1 MLEKTSKAIKY
12 LGWIIPFVIGLAGA
26 YAVSGV
32 VSQQPAP
39 DLSVERE
46 VAAVKTTNPVKA
58 YKNAI
63 LEKNILGLAR
73 TQPEKP
79 PEEPDKPEPTGPETW
94 PLIGVVVGESR
105 SIAIVIIDG
114 ETEIL
119 FVGDTVHGWTLSE
132 IQTDRIHWR
141 KGGEELISFLS
152 TDQEKVQEQKQKQ
165 QAKRRAMV
173 KKATSFSS
181 KTKIDKQYAKSLID
195 NPAQLLEQAL
205 YKPYKKDGQIIGF
218 SVRNIQDDSV
228 LQKIG
233 MQNDDVLMR
242 LNGEDI
248 KSPTSLLQ
256 AYAGLEGSNTIS
268 VDVLRDGQVKSIL
281 LELE

>member
-1 MLEKTSKAIKY
+1 MLEKTNKAIKY

-32 VSQQPAP
+32 VAQRPAP
-39 DLSVERE
+39 DLKVERE
-46 VAAVKTTNPVKA
+46 VAAIRASSPAKA
-58 YKNAI
+58 HKSLI
-63 LEKNILGLAR
+63 LEKNVLGLAR
-73 TQPEKP
+73 TQPDEA
-79 PEEPDKPEPTGPETW
+79 PEEPKEPEPTGPETW

-114 ETEIL
+114 ESRIL
-119 FVGDTVHGWTLSE
+119 FAGDTVHGWTLTE
-132 IQTDRIHWR
+132 IQTDRIYWR
-141 KGGEELISFLS
+141 KGGEELVSFLS
-152 TDQEKVQEQKQKQ
+152 TDQEKVQEQKRKQ

-181 KTKIDKQYAKSLID
+181 KTKIDRQYAKSLID

-205 YKPYKKDGQIIGF
+205 YKPFKKDGEIIGF

-233 MQNDDVLMR
+233 MQDEDVLMR